1 MKTLKYYHD
10 FYLKCDVLLFADVF
24 EKIKNCNL
32 KNYGL
37 CSSHHLHLS
46 APVLSWDAMLNT
58 TKVELEPISDAN
70 LYLLY
75 RKGMRAGV
83 SFISKRYSKY
93 NKKHLKHNDPK
104 QESKHIIYL
113 DTNDLFV
120 YDMSKFLT
128 TSRFK

>member
-1 MKTLKYYHD
+1 
-10 FYLKCDVLLFADVF
+10 
-24 EKIKNCNL
+24 
-32 KNYGL
+32 
-37 CSSHHLHLS
+37 
-46 APVLSWDAMLNT
+46 MLNT

-70 LYLLY
+70 VYLLY

-128 TSRFK
+128 TSRFKWIDPKEFDLNKYSSNRAKGCV